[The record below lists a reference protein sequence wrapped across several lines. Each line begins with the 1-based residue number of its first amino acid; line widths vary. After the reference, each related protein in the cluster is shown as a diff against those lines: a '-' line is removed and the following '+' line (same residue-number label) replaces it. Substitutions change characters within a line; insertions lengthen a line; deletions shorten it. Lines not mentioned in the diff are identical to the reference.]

1 MFIFGDVLSFLM
13 QASGGGLMAESPE
26 TMLHTSEK
34 VIITGLFIQL
44 LWFGFFIIT
53 SFIFH
58 IHIQHN
64 PTSTSMMHQAPMSW
78 QTLLWAF
85 YLLRH
90 KVWLYIFDALLMA
103 IVVILFNVCHP
114 SKVLVEQSNCKDHNE
129 KMNKEA
135 YMAVNAA

>member
-78 QTLLWAF
+78 QTLLWA
-85 YLLRH
+85 
-90 KVWLYIFDALLMA
+90 LYAVSALIMVQSIF
-103 IVVILFNVCHP
+103 
-114 SKVLVEQSNCKDHNE
+114 
-129 KMNKEA
+129 
-135 YMAVNAA
+135 